1 MRVYWKMVVLG
12 VQRLND
18 SKTLS
23 SVHVVILMMWRFT
36 SGIVAF
42 KKTTALC
49 IALLFFFVV
58 VVLPRR
64 CSETK
69 FRHGAVEIRGKLK
82 IKSFYSCE
90 IKPVNPIR
98 ENLTFKY
105 NHVQYL

>member
-49 IALLFFFVV
+49 IALLFCFLLLLFC
-58 VVLPRR
+58 LADAPRLNSGTELLR
-64 CSETK
+64 SE
-69 FRHGAVEIRGKLK
+69 
-82 IKSFYSCE
+82 
-90 IKPVNPIR
+90 
-98 ENLTFKY
+98 EN
-105 NHVQYL
+105 